1 MRDNPNDSVKNILGP
16 EIENASRLEMAN
28 QGDEF
33 EEGQN
38 ISRSYEYVDETDI
51 GEDSVESEN
60 FDGDDSEAAE
70 PSESELELAKD
81 WSQTLEVTSELT
93 DDPVRMYL
101 REIGRVNLLK
111 ASEERMLARAKEAG

>member
-38 ISRSYEYVDETDI
+38 ISRS
-51 GEDSVESEN
+51 
-60 FDGDDSEAAE
+60 
-70 PSESELELAKD
+70 
-81 WSQTLEVTSELT
+81 
-93 DDPVRMYL
+93 
-101 REIGRVNLLK
+101 
-111 ASEERMLARAKEAG
+111 